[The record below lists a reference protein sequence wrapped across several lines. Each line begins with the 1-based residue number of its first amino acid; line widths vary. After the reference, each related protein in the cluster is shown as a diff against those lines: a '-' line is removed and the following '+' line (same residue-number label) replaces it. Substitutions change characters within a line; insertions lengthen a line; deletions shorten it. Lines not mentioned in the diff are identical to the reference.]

1 MSILSTD
8 IASNTFHDLIERHRI
23 MSIHQSGIMN
33 VIHKLFDCSIPLI
46 ITYFS
51 GQQRILDT
59 APLSSYKLVMHL
71 YPFTWNFT
79 CSCSSSETID
89 SYKYTA
95 VSHLEKN
102 IKIFKLK
109 KKLWQNMVSSST
121 FTIQSAKLQILQIY
135 LMTY

>member
-1 MSILSTD
+1 
-8 IASNTFHDLIERHRI
+8 
-23 MSIHQSGIMN
+23 MN

-89 SYKYTA
+89 SYKYTV

-102 IKIFKLK
+102 IKAFKLK
-109 KKLWQNMVSSST
+109 KVMAEHGVVFSVYYSICKLTNIT
-121 FTIQSAKLQILQIY
+121 DIFDGHIKINLTKKD
-135 LMTY
+135 T